1 MIALLSLVALLQAG
15 AAQAPASVARIGI
28 TVRPDTVTV
37 GDPFVVAVRIVAPLG
52 SQIEFPAGPDSGG
65 PIEMLDPRVVTRVGD
80 TTASATVV
88 DLLARYRMAAWE
100 VGPFPIILGPA
111 RVITPDGDTR
121 TLSTEGYKVFARSV
135 LPADTSLH
143 VPKPARDII
152 DPKVPWWWPWGPIL
166 LAAAVLGALF
176 WWWWR
181 RRKRRAVAAEP
192 AIDPYD
198 LAEREFARIEALG
211 LLEAGERGRFV
222 ALMVEVLRDYLAAR
236 VSTAH
241 PSLTSTELINV
252 MRSAPTMPVDR
263 LAPVL
268 DESDMIKFA
277 RRAVTTERARE
288 IAREARAIVHDLG
301 RTPPPEPTPE
311 REAA

>member
-1 MIALLSLVALLQAG
+1 MIALLAVVALLQAG
-15 AAQAPASVARIGI
+15 AATAQASPIQMGI

-37 GDPFVVAVRIVAPLG
+37 GDPFVVQLLIRAPAG
-52 SQIEFPAGPDSGG
+52 SRIEFPAGPDSGAVV
-65 PIEMLDPRVVTRVGD
+65 EMLDPRIVVRAGD
-80 TTASATVV
+80 TTAAATAI
-88 DLLARYRMAAWE
+88 DLVARYRMAAWE
-100 VGPFPIILGPA
+100 TGPHAIVLGPA
-111 RVITPDGDTR
+111 TVVPPDGEMR
-121 TLSTEGYKVFARSV
+121 TLSTEGYQVFVRSV
-135 LPADTSLH
+135 LPADSSLH
-143 VPKPARDII
+143 VPKPARDIME
-152 DPKVPWWWPWGPIL
+152 PRAAWWWPWGPIL
-166 LAAAVLGALF
+166 LAAALLGGLF

-181 RRKRRAVAAEP
+181 RRRRGTLAAQP

-241 PSLTSTELINV
+241 PSLTSTELIAV
-252 MRSAPTMPVDR
+252 MRSASTVPTDR

-268 DESDMIKFA
+268 GESDMIKFA
-277 RRAVTTERARE
+277 RRPVTTERARE
-288 IAREARAIVHDLG
+288 IAREARAIVNDLG
-301 RTPPPEPTPE
+301 RTPPPSTD

>member
-1 MIALLSLVALLQAG
+1 MIALLALVALLQAG
-15 AAQAPASVARIGI
+15 AGQTPAPSIQMGISVS
-28 TVRPDTVTV
+28 PDTVTV
-37 GDPFVVAVRIVAPLG
+37 GDPFIVQVLIRAPAG

-65 PIEMLDPRVVTRVGD
+65 AIEMLDPRVVLRRGD
-80 TTASATVV
+80 TTAAATVIEFV
-88 DLLARYRMAAWE
+88 ARYRMAAWE
-100 VGPFPIILGPA
+100 TGPFPIILGQA
-111 RVITPDGDTR
+111 SVTTDGTAR
-121 TLSTEGYKVFARSV
+121 TLSTEGYSVVVRTV
-135 LPADTSLH
+135 LPADTTLH
-143 VPKPARDII
+143 VPKAARDII
-152 DPKVPWWWPWGPIL
+152 DPTVPWWWPWGPIL
-166 LAAAVLGALF
+166 LAAALLGALF

-181 RRKRRAVAAEP
+181 RRSRRTVAVP
-192 AIDPYD
+192 VIDPYD

-252 MRSAPTMPVDR
+252 MRSAPAMPVDR

-268 DESDMIKFA
+268 NDSDMIKFA
-277 RRAVTTERARE
+277 RRSVTTERARE
-288 IAREARAIVHDLG
+288 IAREARAIVNDLG
-301 RTPPPEPTPE
+301 RAPPPESSPE